1 MIKNIYIFDAKI
13 IYFIEYQANKM
24 IELCSFLASLW
35 QWAHFCCDSWRNSVV
50 AVGEFSLWQLAR
62 FRCGS
67 WRVFVVAVGEMLLG
81 NIVLL
86 YLRTFSEQIGK
97 KHFEGIAKHFEV
109 ATKRRIVT

>member
-1 MIKNIYIFDAKI
+1 MLDLIFDAKI

-35 QWAHFCCDSWRNSVV
+35 Q
-50 AVGEFSLWQLAR
+50 LAQ

-86 YLRTFSEQIGK
+86 YLRTFSKQIGK
-97 KHFEGIAKHFEV
+97 EHFEGIAKHFEV